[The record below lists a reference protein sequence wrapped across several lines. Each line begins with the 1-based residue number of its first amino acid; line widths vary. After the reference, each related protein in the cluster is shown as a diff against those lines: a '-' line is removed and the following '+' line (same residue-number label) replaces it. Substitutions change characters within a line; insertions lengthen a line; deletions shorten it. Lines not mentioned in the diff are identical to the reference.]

1 MSDIYV
7 FAFTAAL
14 NPTLLGATTVMLLLD
29 HPKRLLLGY
38 LCGAILTSVT
48 LGLLIVFELDGSS
61 GATSTTQNTLSPAA
75 NFALAGI
82 LLAVAYV
89 IRPGH
94 VRREEGRLADRR
106 RRRQEA
112 KKEKGPPRWQ
122 TALSKGTARTTFV
135 IGAILTLPGASYLA
149 GLHHIA
155 DQNASTAGT
164 IGLVLSFN
172 LIMLMLL
179 ELPLIGYTFAPE
191 WTQRT
196 IDRFR
201 AWFNG
206 NAKTLAFGLA
216 AGLAILL
223 IVRGA
228 AELI

>member
-1 MSDIYV
+1 MGDIYV

-38 LCGAILTSVT
+38 LLGAMLTSVT
-48 LGLLIVFELDGSS
+48 LGLLIVFSLDGSS
-61 GATSTTQNTLSPAA
+61 GATTTTQNTLSPAA

-82 LLAVAYV
+82 LLVVAYV
-89 IRPGH
+89 IRPGR
-94 VRREEGRLADRR
+94 VPREEGRLADRR
-106 RRRQEA
+106 RRRQEG

-135 IGAILTLPGASYLA
+135 VGALLTLPGGSYLI
-149 GLHHIA
+149 GLSHIA

-191 WTQRT
+191 WTERT
-196 IDRFR
+196 IHRFR
-201 AWFNG
+201 AWFNR
-206 NAKTLAFGLA
+206 NSKTLGFRLVVGLA
-216 AGLAILL
+216 MLL
-223 IVRGA
+223 IIRGV